1 MDKPEVRLRRPLYGI
16 IILLNRNE
24 LLNHVNL
31 GLCTHVF
38 RLCSSTDIVIH
49 ALKYSGRLAQTW
61 VGLQD
66 CLQQNT
72 STNPFIYCEIEQDLW
87 CEESDDHPSHLEEK
101 TTGGGLTFGRY
112 VKVQSAPYTYDQGGK
127 AKGNNPKGAPL
138 VWFSHP
144 QIWGIAGSSDIG
156 CRVLH
161 LLTGQ

>member
-1 MDKPEVRLRRPLYGI
+1 MQASKQSG
-16 IILLNRNE
+16 
-24 LLNHVNL
+24 L
-31 GLCTHVF
+31 G
-38 RLCSSTDIVIH
+38 
-49 ALKYSGRLAQTW
+49 QMW

-66 CLQQNT
+66 FLQQNT
-72 STNPFIYCEIEQDLW
+72 STNPFIYCEVKQELW

-144 QIWGIAGSSDIG
+144 QIWGIAGSSEIG